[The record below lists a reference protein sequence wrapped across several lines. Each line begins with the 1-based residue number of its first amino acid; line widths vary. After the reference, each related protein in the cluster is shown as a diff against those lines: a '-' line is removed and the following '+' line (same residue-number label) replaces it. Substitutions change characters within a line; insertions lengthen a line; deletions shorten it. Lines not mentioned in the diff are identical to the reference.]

1 MKLIQVT
8 ALFLSLLP
16 LVSQASQAADTAPQ
30 SLNAYRDKNRVLL
43 VFAPSASDARY
54 RKQSELLSGNDSGLK
69 ERDLLRF
76 NLFESNGSALR
87 KQYGVRP
94 GQFRVLLIGK
104 DGNTAYST
112 ARPVVPSDLFRRI
125 DRMPMR
131 RDEMRRRGR

>member
-1 MKLIQVT
+1 MKLLSFA
-8 ALFLSLLP
+8 ALLLASLP
-16 LVSQASQAADTAPQ
+16 LFAQAAEPAPQ
-30 SLNAYRDKNRVLL
+30 SLHDYRDKNRVLL
-43 VFAPSASDARY
+43 IFAPSASDVRY
-54 RKQSELLSGNDSGLK
+54 RKQSELLAGNDSGLK

-76 NLFESNGSALR
+76 NLFESNSAALR

-104 DGNTAYST
+104 DGNTAYS
-112 ARPVVPSDLFRRI
+112 AVRPVVPSDLFRRI